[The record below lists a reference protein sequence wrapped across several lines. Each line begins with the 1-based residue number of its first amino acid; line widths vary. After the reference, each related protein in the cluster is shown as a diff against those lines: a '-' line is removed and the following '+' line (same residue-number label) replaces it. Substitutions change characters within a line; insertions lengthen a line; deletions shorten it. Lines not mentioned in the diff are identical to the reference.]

1 MEGEG
6 PTLSLIDMFCYVN
19 KILCYGRDKLALL
32 SMISISA
39 QGKQVDPTERAQ
51 SIFDRLD
58 KSKPLSDKMEV

>member
-1 MEGEG
+1 
-6 PTLSLIDMFCYVN
+6 
-19 KILCYGRDKLALL
+19 
-32 SMISISA
+32 MISISA